1 MKVATISYKFGSG
14 SIGLSSLNVPAVLL
28 LARMVKF
35 FLELQFTR
43 RTIVRIM
50 TVILDGFA
58 LFPVM
63 DGSDLRIVWTWIIWM
78 VIITTTSPAMLKP
91 TANSV
96 TVGSL

>member
-1 MKVATISYKFGSG
+1 M
-14 SIGLSSLNVPAVLL
+14 LL

-35 FLELQFTR
+35 FLGLQFTR

-50 TVILDGFA
+50 TVILVGFV

-63 DGSDLRIVWTWIIWM
+63 DGSGLRIVWTWITSTE
-78 VIITTTSPAMLKP
+78 IITTTCLAMLKP
-91 TANSV
+91 TANFV